1 MESLTNFNLKFQPN
15 QPNHN
20 KYINYYDII
29 SLYDKYNKI
38 YHLNYMN
45 SIIIKYNSIEEIYNH
60 LENNKPKKM
69 IK

>member
-1 MESLTNFNLKFQPN
+1 MESLTDFNLKLQS
-15 QPNHN
+15 NHN

-29 SLYDKYNKI
+29 SLYDKYIEI
-38 YHLNYMN
+38 YDLNYIN
-45 SIIIKYNSIEEIYNH
+45 SIIIKYNSIEKIYNH